1 MTSHPD
7 LDALGLDLVEGTL
20 APEETSNVEAHVSTC
35 AACQSKLRTLVAAH
49 RASLAAVG
57 RPAGADVSGQSGGL
71 RPDPAKPLPPARRAA
86 LVDAGL
92 LVPAPDDEQVTPDV
106 EGQLL
111 REVAAIADG
120 SVRPAGLRK
129 PTAEEAAALRDGTPP
144 EAPDV
149 EGQSAVDVPC
159 PWCHRP
165 VPRPWT
171 FTWLRCPH
179 CEKVV
184 VAR

>member
-1 MTSHPD
+1 MSHPD

-20 APEETSNVEAHVSTC
+20 APEEAAWIEAHVSSC
-35 AACQSKLRTLVAAH
+35 ASCRSKLRALLAAH

-71 RPDPAKPLPPARRAA
+71 RPDPARPIPPAHRAA

-92 LVPAPDDEQVTPDV
+92 LVPAPQDERVAPDV

-120 SVRPAGLRK
+120 TVRPAGLRR
-129 PTAEEAAALRDGTPP
+129 PTAEEEAALRDGTAP

-149 EGQSAVDVPC
+149 EGQSAVGVPC
-159 PWCHRP
+159 PWCGHP
-165 VPRPWT
+165 VPRPWA

-179 CEKVV
+179 CAKVV